1 MNNSRVAELEA
12 LLFAYGE
19 PLPLKKLKAILKIS
33 DEELEKTL
41 AEFSTLLEGD
51 TRGVYLVKHNDAAQ
65 LVTKPHFAELLETLL
80 KEEFEESLTPAA
92 LETLSIICYA
102 QPITRSEIDYI
113 RGVNSSF
120 TVRSLLIRG
129 LVDRIPHPKRPHLY
143 LYRPTLAILGHLGLK
158 SVNDLPDY
166 ARLQDLV
173 ATLRKEPEVHL
184 PPTTQ
189 L

>member
-1 MNNSRVAELEA
+1 MTTSRVAEIEA

-19 PLPLKKLKAILKIS
+19 PLPLKKLKTILKIE
-33 DEELEKTL
+33 DEELEKSIT
-41 AEFSTLLEGD
+41 EFSALLEGD
-51 TRGVYLVKHNDAAQ
+51 ARGVYLVRHHDTVQ
-65 LVTKPHFAELLETLL
+65 LVTTPGFAELLETLL

-129 LVDRIPHPKRPHLY
+129 LVERSSHPKRPHLY
-143 LYRPTLAILGHLGLK
+143 LYRPTLQILSHMGLK
-158 SVNDLPDY
+158 SIPELPDY
-166 ARLQDLV
+166 ARLQEL
-173 ATLRKEPEVHL
+173 AGTLRKEPETRPT
-184 PPTTQ
+184 PPAQ
-189 L
+189 